1 MLSICIPT
9 YNTDCSEL
17 LDTLAKQI
25 EQLHDVVEV
34 LVCDDFST
42 NYTQENKASCQKNGF
57 TFLKNKKNLGRIETR
72 KKLAEISRFN
82 WLLFV
87 DADMIPKRLDFISQ
101 YLNFV
106 SVDHECTV
114 VGGYCYQNEI
124 KPFNLRLRYGRNR
137 EEMSAEKRQLNPYNI
152 VLFGNIL
159 MKKMLFQEV
168 FEAFNYSE
176 YGEDV
181 HLSSYLKSSKI
192 DVLHLPNEVY
202 HLGIE
207 NNREFLKKI
216 EKSGQMHAKLDSNS
230 TLDLSHI
237 KLVKTGSFLKKYMLH
252 NLVKFAL
259 AITSPFLK
267 TVLITFGGPLLF
279 IDLMRLYYFLKT
291 K

>member
-1 MLSICIPT
+1 LLSICIPT

-25 EQLHDVVEV
+25 EQLHGVVEV

-42 NYTQENKASCQKNGF
+42 NYTHENKASCQKNGF

-87 DADMIPKRLDFISQ
+87 DADVIPKRDDFAKQ
-101 YLNFV
+101 YVKFIKADKNSLAI
-106 SVDHECTV
+106 
-114 VGGYCYQNEI
+114 GGCSYPDEI

-137 EEMSAEKRQLNPYNI
+137 EEMTAEKRQLKPYNS

-159 MKKMLFQEV
+159 MKKRVFQEV

-176 YGEDV
+176 YGEDI

-216 EKSGQMHAKLDSNS
+216 KKSGQMHAKLDSNS

-252 NLVKFAL
+252 NLMKFAL